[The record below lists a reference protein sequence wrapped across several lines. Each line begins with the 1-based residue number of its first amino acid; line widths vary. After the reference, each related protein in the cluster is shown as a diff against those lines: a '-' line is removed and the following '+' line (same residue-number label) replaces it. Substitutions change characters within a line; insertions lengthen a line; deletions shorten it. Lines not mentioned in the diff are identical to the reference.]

1 MNRLRVIG
9 TDMGPNECIPYVEIV
24 NENDEVIGT
33 AWGEKNAYLFAEA
46 EEAYELLKR
55 FVENENLDYDY
66 YKHAQ
71 DLISRVENS
80 PELTCDGLTMQDIL
94 INIIQG
100 GCCDDHR

>member
-9 TDMGPNECIPYVEIV
+9 TDIGRPNECIPYVEIV

-55 FVENENLDYDY
+55 FVAGENVNGN
-66 YKHAQ
+66 AQ
-71 DLISRVENS
+71 ELIDRVENS

-94 INIIQG
+94 INIVQRG
-100 GCCDDHR
+100 HCDDHK

>member
-9 TDMGPNECIPYVEIV
+9 TDIGPNECIPYVEIV

-55 FVENENLDYDY
+55 FVAGENVNGN
-66 YKHAQ
+66 AQ
-71 DLISRVENS
+71 ELIDRVENS

-94 INIIQG
+94 INIIQRG
-100 GCCDDHR
+100 HCDDHK

>member
-9 TDMGPNECIPYVEIV
+9 TDIGIGPNECIPYVEIV

-55 FVENENLDYDY
+55 FVAGENVNGN
-66 YKHAQ
+66 AQ
-71 DLISRVENS
+71 ELIDRVENS

-94 INIIQG
+94 INIVQRG
-100 GCCDDHR
+100 YCDDHK

>member
-9 TDMGPNECIPYVEIV
+9 TDIGIGPNECIPYVEIV

-55 FVENENLDYDY
+55 FVAGENVNGN
-66 YKHAQ
+66 AQ
-71 DLISRVENS
+71 ELIDRVENS

-94 INIIQG
+94 INIVQRG
-100 GCCDDHR
+100 HCDDHK

>member
-9 TDMGPNECIPYVEIV
+9 TDIGANECIPYVEIV

-55 FVENENLDYDY
+55 FVAGENVNGN
-66 YKHAQ
+66 AQ
-71 DLISRVENS
+71 ELIDRVENS

-94 INIIQG
+94 INIVQRG
-100 GCCDDHR
+100 HCDDHK

>member
-9 TDMGPNECIPYVEIV
+9 TDIGPNECIPYVEIV

-55 FVENENLDYDY
+55 FVAGENVNGN
-66 YKHAQ
+66 AQ
-71 DLISRVENS
+71 ELIDRVENS

-94 INIIQG
+94 INIVQRG
-100 GCCDDHR
+100 HCDDHK

>member
-9 TDMGPNECIPYVEIV
+9 TDIGSNECIPYVEIV

-55 FVENENLDYDY
+55 FVAGENVNGN
-66 YKHAQ
+66 AQ
-71 DLISRVENS
+71 ELIDRVENS

-94 INIIQG
+94 INIVQRG
-100 GCCDDHR
+100 HCDDHK

>member
-9 TDMGPNECIPYVEIV
+9 TDIGPNECIPYVEIV

-55 FVENENLDYDY
+55 FVENVDDDY
-66 YKHAQ
+66 YKCAQ
-71 DLISRVENS
+71 ELIDRVENS

-94 INIIQG
+94 INIVQRG
-100 GCCDDHR
+100 LR

>member
-9 TDMGPNECIPYVEIV
+9 TDIGPNECIPYVEIV

-55 FVENENLDYDY
+55 FVVGENVAGN
-66 YKHAQ
+66 AQ
-71 DLISRVENS
+71 ELIDRVENS

-94 INIIQG
+94 INIVQRG
-100 GCCDDHR
+100 HCDDHK